1 MTSASRFAP
10 TEPSGDVRKRLADR
24 AAAWDRWLLVLAP
37 GIIAIAL
44 LFVWPLVGMAA
55 RSFTEPTLGLQNF
68 ERFIASP
75 LAMRSL
81 AATVSMAAVA
91 TMACVVIGYP
101 YAYLMATA
109 GNRWALVLGAIVLI
123 PTAVSFLVRAF
134 AMQLLLWD
142 TGVINSVLRELGLID
157 SPLPLIRNHASVV
170 VAMTALLLPLFVLP
184 AYAVMRRIDPDYVR
198 AAAVLGASPV
208 RSFVRIFIP
217 LSMPGVAAGSLLVF
231 VIALGY
237 YITPALFGDG
247 RTLYLGELI
256 VYYTTRL
263 DWGLSSAVSLV
274 LLVTTLV
281 IIWVASRLVG
291 FQDVFGVEV
300 ER

>member
-1 MTSASRFAP
+1 
-10 TEPSGDVRKRLADR
+10 VRRLADR
-24 AAAWDRWLLVLAP
+24 AIEFDRWLLVLAP
-37 GIIAIAL
+37 GLIAIAM
-44 LFVWPLVGMAA
+44 LFVWPLVGIAS
-55 RSFTEPTLGLQNF
+55 RSVTEPTIGLHNF
-68 ERFIASP
+68 ERFIESP

-81 AATVSMAAVA
+81 IATVSMAAVA
-91 TMACVVIGYP
+91 TAACAAIGYP

-109 GNRWALVLGAIVLI
+109 GGRWALVLGAIVLI

-142 TGVINSVLRELGLID
+142 TGVINGVLRDLGLID
-157 SPLPLIRNHASVV
+157 GPLPLIRNHASVV
-170 VAMTALLLPLFVLP
+170 IAMTALLLPMFVLP
-184 AYAVMRRIDPDYVR
+184 AYSVMRRIDPDYVR
-198 AAAVLGASPV
+198 AATVLGASPF

-231 VIALGY
+231 VISLGY

-274 LLVTTLV
+274 LLVATLV
-281 IIWVASRLVG
+281 VVWVSSRLVG
-291 FQDVFGVEV
+291 FEDVFGVEV
-300 ER
+300 DR